1 MTMLSSVQQKLQQ
14 SRYLRDVVWQM
25 SGNGFA
31 QVLGIL
37 AMPLLTRL
45 YAPADFATLNLFMQ
59 VVAGLTIVLTWRF
72 EYLVMLPKDDGQAHA
87 ILRTIAWAGA
97 VTAAL
102 TTLAAWLAG
111 DELAALLGDA
121 VLAPWLALAPMT
133 AWLIC
138 LSIGLQQAVQR
149 RQDFRNAGFSEV
161 LGKGGYVASAL
172 AGAPWL
178 PQIGG
183 LMASAAVGAGAK
195 SLWLWRTL
203 RIGGASYL
211 NLAPVR
217 AGDALRPYIGLAGSM
232 SFSNLLGMIT
242 SAVPMIFIA
251 KVYGADTLGQF
262 GLVVSTLYLPSGLL
276 GNAIGQ
282 VYYQRA
288 AQRQAHR
295 EAFHDLWRTTAWQL
309 ARIGV
314 PLYAVVALL
323 SPWAYPF
330 VFGDKWQPSGQ
341 YAMVMAMAA
350 GLSFITSP
358 LDRTSLVV
366 QAWWYLPQWH
376 AARALTTVAVVWVAW
391 QLQWSIQQFLM
402 ALAVQMSALYLVDWL
417 AGRWFAMRIGA
428 GRG

>member
-1 MTMLSSVQQKLQQ
+1 MTILSSLQQKLQQ
-14 SRYLRDVVWQM
+14 SRYLRDVAWQM

-45 YAPADFATLNLFMQ
+45 YAPDDFATLNLFMQ

-87 ILRTIAWAGA
+87 ILRAIAWASA
-97 VTAAL
+97 VTAAF
-102 TTLAAWLAG
+102 TTLVAWLAG

-121 VLAPWLALAPMT
+121 ALAPWLALAPMT

-161 LGKGGYVASAL
+161 LGKGGYVTSAL

-203 RIGGASYL
+203 RIGLGSRSNQGQVRVGGAI
-211 NLAPVR
+211 
-217 AGDALRPYIGLAGSM
+217 RPYVRLAGSM
-232 SFSNLLGMIT
+232 SFSNLLSIIT

-251 KVYGADTLGQF
+251 KAYGGNTLGQF

-282 VYYQRA
+282 VYFQRA
-288 AQRQAHR
+288 AQRHSHG
-295 EAFHDLWRTTAWQL
+295 EAFEDLWRTTAWQL

-314 PLYAVVALL
+314 PLYALIALL

-330 VFGDKWQPSGQ
+330 FFGDQWQPAGQ
-341 YAMVMAMAA
+341 YAVLMAAAA

-358 LDRTSLVV
+358 LDRTCLVV
-366 QAWWYLPQWH
+366 NAWWYAPLWH
-376 AARALTTVAVVWVAW
+376 GARAVTTAALTWVAW
-391 QLQWSIQQFLM
+391 YWQWSFKHFLVAM
-402 ALAVQMSALYLVDWL
+402 VVQTALLYLIDWL
-417 AGRWFAMRIGA
+417 AGWRFSRQKSQSHE
-428 GRG
+428 